1 MMDVKPF
8 WYFIAG
14 MLILYLFALLVI
26 PSERRRHGG
35 RSHWRPAP
43 QHLLGPGGTQ
53 RMLGGYEPFGTIEGF
68 DTGSKFFM
76 FGVDW
81 CPHCRSAKPEFQAL
95 GTTKTIGGHPVTMQ
109 YVDPEKETEAA
120 KGFEISGY
128 PTFYL
133 VHQGQKHRYQGPRTK
148 AGFEQFLSE
157 QLSA

>member
-1 MMDVKPF
+1 MDVKPF
-8 WYFIAG
+8 WFFIAG
-14 MLILYLFALLVI
+14 MLVLYLFALLVV
-26 PSERRRHGG
+26 PRERGDRHRG
-35 RSHWRPAP
+35 HYRPAP
-43 QHLLGPGGTQ
+43 QHLLGPGGT
-53 RMLGGYEPFGTIEGF
+53 RRYYEPFDSIEGF

-95 GTTKTIGGHPVTMQ
+95 GTTKTIGGHSVAMQ
-109 YVDPEKETEAA
+109 YVDPEKEPEAA

-133 VHQGQKHRYQGPRTK
+133 MHQGQKHRYQGPRTK

-157 QLSA
+157 TLSA

>member
-26 PSERRRHGG
+26 PRERRR
-35 RSHWRPAP
+35 RSHWSPPR

-53 RMLGGYEPFGTIEGF
+53 HMYGSIEGF

-81 CPHCRSAKPEFQAL
+81 CPHCRTAKPEFQAL

-120 KGFEISGY
+120 KGFELSGY

>member
-1 MMDVKPF
+1 MDVKPF

-26 PSERRRHGG
+26 PSERRRGG
-35 RSHWRPAP
+35 GHYRPWTPAR

-53 RMLGGYEPFGTIEGF
+53 RHYYEPFGTIEGF

-81 CPHCRSAKPEFQAL
+81 CPHCRTAKPEFQAL
-95 GTTKTIGGHPVTMQ
+95 GTTKTIGGQSVTMQ

-120 KGFEISGY
+120 KGFELSGY

-148 AGFEQFLSE
+148 EGFEQFLTS

>member
-1 MMDVKPF
+1 MDVKPF

-26 PSERRRHGG
+26 PRESRRRG
-35 RSHWRPAP
+35 RHWSPRPAP

-53 RMLGGYEPFGTIEGF
+53 RMYGGYESFGTIEGF

-95 GTTKTIGGHPVTMQ
+95 GTTKTIGGQNVTMQ

>member
-1 MMDVKPF
+1 MDVKPF
-8 WYFIAG
+8 WFFIAG
-14 MLILYLFALLVI
+14 MLVLYLFALIVI
-26 PSERRRHGG
+26 PRERGHRGHY
-35 RSHWRPAP
+35 RPAP
-43 QHLLGPGGTQ
+43 QHLLGPGGT
-53 RMLGGYEPFGTIEGF
+53 RRYYEPFDSIEGF

-95 GTTKTIGGHPVTMQ
+95 GTTKTIGGQAVSMQ
-109 YVDPEKETEAA
+109 YVDPEKEPEAA

-133 VHQGQKHRYQGPRTK
+133 MHQGQKHRYQGPRTK

-157 QLSA
+157 TLSA

>member
-1 MMDVKPF
+1 MDVKPF

-26 PSERRRHGG
+26 PRERRG
-35 RSHWRPAP
+35 RSHGHNSRSSSR
-43 QHLLGPGGTQ
+43 QHLLGPGGTRQ
-53 RMLGGYEPFGTIEGF
+53 MYGSIEGF

-81 CPHCRSAKPEFQAL
+81 CPHCRTAKPEFQAL
-95 GTTKTIGGHPVTMQ
+95 GTTKTIDGKSVTMQ

-133 VHQGQKHRYQGPRTK
+133 LHQGQKHRYQGPRTK